1 MPPLD
6 NFSEFSLLFQTQAQN
21 THRVPINQSLY
32 KIVSTTETITV
43 KIPNRLG
50 MHARPAT
57 MFAEI
62 AGQFE
67 AEITVA
73 HGDHDPVDGKSI
85 MQLMMLA
92 ATQGTALVILATGGD
107 ADVAIEAL
115 HLLVTNGFN
124 E

>member
-1 MPPLD
+1 M
-6 NFSEFSLLFQTQAQN
+6 
-21 THRVPINQSLY
+21 NQSL
-32 KIVSTTETITV
+32 KITLSTTATITV

-57 MFAEI
+57 IFAEI

-67 AEITVA
+67 ADITVA
-73 HGDHDPVDGKSI
+73 HGEHDPVDGKSI

-92 ATQGTALVILATGGD
+92 ATQGTPLVILATGSDSD
-107 ADVAIEAL
+107 AAVEELKSLVA
-115 HLLVTNGFN
+115 NGFN

>member
-1 MPPLD
+1 
-6 NFSEFSLLFQTQAQN
+6 
-21 THRVPINQSLY
+21 
-32 KIVSTTETITV
+32 
-43 KIPNRLG
+43 

-67 AEITVA
+67 SEITVA
-73 HGDHDPVDGKSI
+73 HGNHDPVDGKSI

-92 ATQGTALVILATGGD
+92 ATQGTSLIIVAAGSD
-107 ADVAIEAL
+107 ADTALNELKMLIE
-115 HLLVTNGFN
+115 NGFN

>member
-1 MPPLD
+1 
-6 NFSEFSLLFQTQAQN
+6 
-21 THRVPINQSLY
+21 
-32 KIVSTTETITV
+32 
-43 KIPNRLG
+43 

-67 AEITVA
+67 SDITVA
-73 HGDHDPVDGKSI
+73 HGEHDPVDGKSI

-92 ATQGTALVILATGGD
+92 ATQGTPLVILANGGD
-107 ADVAIEAL
+107 AEAAVEEL
-115 HLLVTNGFN
+115 KSLIDDGFN

>member
-1 MPPLD
+1 M
-6 NFSEFSLLFQTQAQN
+6 
-21 THRVPINQSLY
+21 NQSL
-32 KIVSTTETITV
+32 KKTLSTTATITV

-67 AEITVA
+67 ADITVA
-73 HGDHDPVDGKSI
+73 HGEHDPVDGKSI

-92 ATQGTALVILATGGD
+92 ATQGTDLVITANGD
-107 ADVAIEAL
+107 DASDAIDEL
-115 HLLVTNGFN
+115 TILVRDGFN